1 MARDSRLDFRSM
13 FGSFSFTELF
23 FIFVLALLL
32 FWPRKLPE
40 LGKSIGQAL
49 GQFKR
54 ASEDFK
60 RSWEEEVELEKR
72 RPVEPPRRAEGS
84 VARSEAEPVEPDAE
98 RDRAHATLPSV
109 EEVARPEDEK
119 VVDRVG

>member
-1 MARDSRLDFRSM
+1 M

-23 FIFVLALLL
+23 FIFILALLL
-32 FWPRKLPE
+32 FGPRKLPE

-60 RSWEEEVELEKR
+60 RSGEEEVELEKR

-84 VARSEAEPVEPDAE
+84 VARSEVEPVDPDAE
-98 RDRAHATLPSV
+98 RDRAHATLPPV
-109 EEVARPEDEK
+109 EEVAQPEEEK
-119 VVDRVG
+119 AVDRVG